1 MTAFTN
7 LMNERGVNWPDSGQ
21 EWMPTYFYAT
31 VLPNARAALMG
42 VSAEDASLCPDDAT
56 LADMGQLAIWA
67 EGVNGDVHL
76 EIDQIWAAG
85 C

>member
-1 MTAFTN
+1 MESAAFHIS
-7 LMNERGVNWPDSGQ
+7 VVS
-21 EWMPTYFYAT
+21 PTGDIIVT
-31 VLPNARAALMG
+31 C
-42 VSAEDASLCPDDAT
+42 AEDASLCPDDAT

-76 EIDQIWAAG
+76 EIDQVWAAG